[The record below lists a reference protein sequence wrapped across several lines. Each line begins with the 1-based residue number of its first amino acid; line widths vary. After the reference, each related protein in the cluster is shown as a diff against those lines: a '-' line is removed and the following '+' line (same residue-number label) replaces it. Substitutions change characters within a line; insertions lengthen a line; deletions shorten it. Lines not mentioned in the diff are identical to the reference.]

1 VVVPIL
7 AVVVQFILVILTMD
21 VADAAQ
27 IVGVRVAGTSTESST
42 KLNAPS
48 VIRTVIVTLV
58 NTAHLLGILAIH
70 VIAAVKLAQLMD
82 LVVVPHATRAVTWTQ
97 VMDQMMTIVKAVTS
111 VVKLAQVMDLGDV
124 IRATPVHI

>member
-1 VVVPIL
+1 MVVPIL
-7 AVVVQFILVILTMD
+7 AVVAQSTLVILTMD

-27 IVGVRVAGTSTESST
+27 IVGARVTGTHMESST

-48 VIRTVIVTLV
+48 AIRTVIVIVV
-58 NTAHLLGILAIH
+58 NTARLVILAIH
-70 VIAAVKLAQLMD
+70 AIA
-82 LVVVPHATRAVTWTQ
+82 
-97 VMDQMMTIVKAVTS
+97 

>member
-58 NTAHLLGILAIH
+58 NTAHLLGILAMH
-70 VIAAVKLAQLMD
+70 AIAAVKLAQHMD
-82 LVVVPHATRAVTWTQ
+82 LVVVPHATWAVIWRRTGHGL
-97 VMDQMMTIVKAVTS
+97 VPAPVKTVTS
-111 VVKLAQVMDLGDV
+111 RARLATGNG
-124 IRATPVHI
+124 ATTV

>member
-7 AVVVQFILVILTMD
+7 AVVVQLMLVILTMD

-48 VIRTVIVTLV
+48 VIRTVIVILA
-58 NTAHLLGILAIH
+58 NTARLLGILAMH
-70 VIAAVKLAQLMD
+70 AIAVVKLAQHMD
-82 LVVVPHATRAVTWTQ
+82 LVVVPRATQ
-97 VMDQMMTIVKAVTS
+97 VVIWRRTGHGLVPAPVKTVTS
-111 VVKLAQVMDLGDV
+111 RARLATG
-124 IRATPVHI
+124 IGATTV